1 MTIFTNTKQI
11 VTMKRK
17 PACSKPLLATGVDKI
32 TKHYN
37 ESKSKYDVEG
47 ESHLEYYK
55 QKYPENYNL
64 LKQNYDKYNK

>member
-1 MTIFTNTKQI
+1 MDT
-11 VTMKRK
+11 
-17 PACSKPLLATGVDKI
+17 I

-55 QKYPENYNL
+55 EKYPENYKL
-64 LKQNYDKYNK
+64 LKQNYGF